1 MQMREIKVL
10 LYKKRMEQSPEQLLQ
25 RQWLSHRRVVA
36 GTLTSIS
43 KRETEEGF
51 NGTRAIDDLLEDVKG
66 AMAKSAVSKEDI
78 EKIPV
83 GWIYF
88 WRDGFLR
95 CFSKQKDN
103 SVWILSNTS

>member
-1 MQMREIKVL
+1 MAQ
-10 LYKKRMEQSPEQLLQ
+10 PP
-25 RQWLSHRRVVA
+25 A
-36 GTLTSIS
+36 GGGWDVDVYS
-43 KRETEEGF
+43 ETRNGEGF
-51 NGTRAIDDLLEDVKG
+51 NGTRAVDDLLEDVKG

-78 EKIPV
+78 EKILV

-88 WRDGFLR
+88 WSDGFLR

>member
-1 MQMREIKVL
+1 MREIKVL

-25 RQWLSHRRVVA
+25 RQWLSHRRVVG
-36 GTLTSIS
+36 GTSTSIP
-43 KRETEEGF
+43 KRGTGKGF
-51 NGTRAIDDLLEDVKG
+51 NGIRAVYDLLEDVKG

-88 WRDGFLR
+88 
-95 CFSKQKDN
+95 
-103 SVWILSNTS
+103 